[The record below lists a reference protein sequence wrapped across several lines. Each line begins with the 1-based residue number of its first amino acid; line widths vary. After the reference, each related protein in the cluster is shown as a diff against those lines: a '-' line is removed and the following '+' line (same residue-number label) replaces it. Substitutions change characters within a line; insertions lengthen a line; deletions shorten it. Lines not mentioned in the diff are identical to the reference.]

1 MSGGRV
7 GYFQPVP
14 GRFHT
19 IVVPCSRVRLRVNQ
33 GAGYKIITEKISYKI
48 FRRIHRTHYGSSIF
62 EYSDQNI
69 YTENL
74 KPVFIT
80 LLLIV
85 SDNTSLDRVGAI
97 NTMFNE
103 NNRGQVGIGTLIVFI
118 AMVLVAAIAAGVL
131 INTAGLLQAQAQ
143 QTGEET
149 TAEVS
154 DVIQIGE
161 VIGNNTDGDA
171 KIERV
176 NASVRLASGSD
187 PINVSQASW
196 TISSP
201 RGNATV
207 VNGNENSGSVI
218 AHKGIQGGL
227 EGSDDSSVLKDQE
240 DLLRVS
246 IDLDAAGGID
256 PLGESQRIKLIAQ
269 APAGGQSY
277 AELKTPRNIE
287 GNSAYIL

>member
-1 MSGGRV
+1 
-7 GYFQPVP
+7 
-14 GRFHT
+14 
-19 IVVPCSRVRLRVNQ
+19 
-33 GAGYKIITEKISYKI
+33 
-48 FRRIHRTHYGSSIF
+48 
-62 EYSDQNI
+62 
-69 YTENL
+69 
-74 KPVFIT
+74 
-80 LLLIV
+80 
-85 SDNTSLDRVGAI
+85 
-97 NTMFNE
+97 MFNTD
-103 NNRGQVGIGTLIVFI
+103 NRGQVGIGTLIVFI

-161 VIGNNTDGDA
+161 VIGNNTGSNE
-171 KIERV
+171 KINIV

-207 VNGNENSGSVI
+207 INGNENTNGGVVSHVGL
-218 AHKGIQGGL
+218 QGGL

-246 IDLDAAGGID
+246 IDLDSAGGID
-256 PLGESQRIKLIAQ
+256 PLGEAQRIKLIAQ
-269 APAGGQSY
+269 APAGGQTY
-277 AELKTPRNIE
+277 KELQTPRNIE
-287 GNSAYIL
+287 DNSAYIL